1 MVGAAAHN
9 ASDASMPVARVC
21 RTIHSSYMKL
31 LLVTLL
37 LIVFFFNNW
46 QEFLPNLSCSYE
58 HYLSFFQLIPEHFSL
73 LLARSS
79 YVPLPFFEFSKN
91 PAP

>member
-37 LIVFFFNNW
+37 LIIFFF
-46 QEFLPNLSCSYE
+46 
-58 HYLSFFQLIPEHFSL
+58 
-73 LLARSS
+73 
-79 YVPLPFFEFSKN
+79 
-91 PAP
+91 